1 MNALEALR
9 AVHENRCRNW
19 STRHPDRRALGYIC
33 TYAPEEIM
41 HAAGFTP
48 IRLMESP
55 DPITEGEAVLPSF
68 CCALARSCTDQLL
81 KRKFDFLAGV
91 IFPQTCDTMQCLA
104 DIWRM
109 TQTEIAILH
118 FALPTAIESPHALDY
133 TVAELHHFAA
143 ELGSRFDAPVTT
155 ERLYESIA
163 LYNETRDLLT
173 RLYASRDRLSAAD
186 VLAIVNAGMLM
197 PKEDYNP
204 LLRQVVEA
212 QQTEPPCPADG
223 KPRLILSG
231 AILDD
236 LALVALVE
244 NAGAH
249 VVGDDL
255 CSGSRYFDTP
265 VAIGSDPYVELA
277 RRYLNRAPCPSKHAP
292 GRDRGERLIGLIQQ
306 NRADGVIF
314 FIPKYCDPHAFDYP
328 RLKSV
333 LERAGVPHLC
343 LETEHTVASG
353 QVRTRVEAFVE
364 MIGFD

>member
-1 MNALEALR
+1 MDALEALR
-9 AVHENRCRNW
+9 AVHENRYQNW
-19 STRHPDRRALGYIC
+19 FTRYPERRALGYIC

-55 DPITEGEAVLPSF
+55 DPITEGEAVVPSF
-68 CCALARSCTDQLL
+68 CCALARSCTDQFL

-109 TQTEIAILH
+109 TRADIAILN
-118 FALPTAIESPHALDY
+118 FALPTAIEGPHAPDY
-133 TVAELHHFAA
+133 AVAELHHFAA
-143 ELGSRFDAPVTT
+143 ALGSQLDAPVTS
-155 ERLYESIA
+155 ESLHESIA

-173 RLYASRDRLSAAD
+173 RLYASRDRLSATD

-212 QQTEPPCPADG
+212 RQTKPLCPANG

-231 AILDD
+231 AILDN
-236 LALVALVE
+236 LALITLVE
-244 NAGAH
+244 EAGGH

-265 VAIGSDPYVELA
+265 VATGNDPYVELA
-277 RRYLNRAPCPSKHAP
+277 KRYLNRAPCPSKHAP
-292 GRDRGERLIGLIQQ
+292 GSDRGERLIGLVQQ
-306 NRADGVIF
+306 HRADGVIF

-328 RLKSV
+328 RLKSA
-333 LERAGVPHLC
+333 LEGAGVPHLC
-343 LETEHTVASG
+343 LETEHTTASG